1 MNLRR
6 FNPEGVKAFCE
17 YRERLVLDPSALP
30 PLELL
35 EDTALTELVQPL
47 TDVPVRTFDNRLA
60 AGVFLNDLLEEAKIQ
75 RPERDQGL
83 WTWLTLY
90 YFDEVCPADGNGNRK
105 AQAVER
111 LIALVDNFQ
120 RFYRHLLLGPFL
132 IVRAHRASPMR
143 AIAMLCNHLWA
154 PGEITA
160 QLASRQ
166 ELVTNPAVADVAATL
181 YYDSSSGKFKRGA
194 GSSVKGAPR
203 RLAAILNQYDLTF
216 YLYGMTS
223 DEILNLLPKEFD
235 RFRPMNGF
243 ASHA

>member
-30 PLELL
+30 PRELL
-35 EDTALTELVQPL
+35 EDTALTELVQPQS
-47 TDVPVRTFDNRLA
+47 DVPVRTFENRLA
-60 AGVFLNDLLEEAKIQ
+60 AGVFLNELLEEAKIQ

-105 AQAVER
+105 AQGIER
-111 LIALVDNFQ
+111 LIAIVDNFQ
-120 RFYRHLLLGPFL
+120 RFYRHLLLGPYL
-132 IVRAHRASPMR
+132 IVRAHRANPKR
-143 AIAMLCNHLWA
+143 AIALLFNNLWE
-154 PGEITA
+154 PGEISS
-160 QLASRQ
+160 QLAAYQ

-181 YYDSSSGKFKRGA
+181 YYDSTSGKRRRGA
-194 GSSVKGAPR
+194 GAKVKGAPR
-203 RLAAILNQYDLTF
+203 RLVAILNQYDLTF

-235 RFRPMNGF
+235 RFRPLNGF